1 MGKSLNGKELGKGIS
16 QRKDGIYQGRFVNRF
31 GKRQTIYAT
40 TLKEIRQKL
49 RDEEYE
55 DEKCVNVVRKD
66 MTLDEWYVIWMDTC
80 KKNCRA
86 STKETYA
93 RQYLRI
99 KEALGWRKLTSLNL
113 VIMQQAFNELSSDNK
128 RKNSKKIL
136 VDMLEK
142 AIDSDLLTKNVAK
155 QINTAISK
163 EEKKERRVLTRG
175 EAELFLSETE
185 GTFYHNLYVVALETG
200 LRIGELMGLQWSDI
214 DFNKRIMKVRR
225 SLCYFSK
232 EGKYVF
238 EWHDTKTH
246 NSKRSIPLTTKAIT
260 VLKQQKVVRQKIFL
274 KHVNDSIDEYR
285 DLVFVTRNNRPT
297 QQFIVQECIDVTIRR
312 IQKEYPEFERFS
324 PHCFRHTFATRAI
337 ENGMQ
342 PKTLQKLLGHGSL
355 QMTMDLYCHVTE
367 DTLFEA
373 MELMECAM

>member
-31 GKRQTIYAT
+31 GKRKTIYAT
-40 TLKEIRQKL
+40 SLKEIRQKL

-55 DEKCVNVVRKD
+55 DEKCINVVQKD
-66 MTLDEWYVIWMDTC
+66 ITLDEWYSVWMDTC

-93 RQYLRI
+93 LHYRRI
-99 KEALGWRKLTSLNL
+99 KAALGWRKLTSLNL
-113 VIMQQAFNELSSDNK
+113 VIMQQALNELDSDNR

-136 VDMLEK
+136 VDMLDK
-142 AIDSDLLTKNVAK
+142 AIDSDLLVKNVAK
-155 QINTAISK
+155 QLNTVISK
-163 EEKKERRVLTRG
+163 EEKKERRVLTRK
-175 EAELFLSETE
+175 ETEIFLTAAE
-185 GTFYHNLYVVALETG
+185 GTFYCNLYVVALETG
-200 LRIGELMGLQWSDI
+200 MRIGELMGLQWSDI
-214 DFNKRIMKVRR
+214 DFNKKVLRVRR

-232 EGKYVF
+232 DGKYIF

-246 NSKRSIPLTTKAIT
+246 NSKRLIPLTKKAIA
-260 VLKQQKVVRQKIFL
+260 VLKQQKLVRQKIFL
-274 KHVNDSIDEYR
+274 EHVADALDEYK
-285 DLVFVTRNNRPT
+285 DLVFVTKNNRPT
-297 QQFIVQECIDVTIRR
+297 QQFIVQECIDVTMRR
-312 IQKEYPEFERFS
+312 IRKEYPEFERVS

-342 PKTLQKLLGHGSL
+342 PKSLQKLLGHKSL
-355 QMTMDLYCHVTE
+355 QITMDLYCHVTE